1 MIYIIISYVKKNKIY
16 FIAEAGINHNGN
28 LTLAKKLVLAAKKAG
43 ADAIKFQS
51 FFADE
56 FISKKNE
63 TYELG
68 IKKKK
73 INIYNLFKK
82 TEFKNTWYKKINNY
96 CKKIKIDF
104 ISSISDKKSSDYYF
118 SLNKKIVKIASEDI
132 INYPLLKYLAKQEK
146 NIYSF
151 YRYGFCRRNLFSY
164 QIIKKK
170 NRIVLMH
177 CVSLYPTKLEESNI
191 NRINTLRKKF
201 KIEVGYSDH
210 TLGVESMYLAAT
222 QGCKVFE
229 KHFTLNKKMNG
240 PDHHMSMTPAELKDS
255 INFLRN
261 IYKIGG
267 NGKINPE
274 GRQISSRKNYRRS
287 IFARKK
293 DT

>member
-1 MIYIIISYVKKNKIY
+1 M
-16 FIAEAGINHNGN
+16 
-28 LTLAKKLVLAAKKAG
+28 
-43 ADAIKFQS
+43 
-51 FFADE
+51 
-56 FISKKNE
+56 
-63 TYELG
+63 
-68 IKKKK
+68 
-73 INIYNLFKK
+73 
-82 TEFKNTWYKKINNY
+82 YKKINNY

-146 NIYSF
+146 KTFIVST
-151 YRYGFCRRNLFSY
+151 GMASVEEISLA
-164 QIIKKK
+164 IKLLKKK

-293 DT
+293 IHKGELFTENNICFKKT